1 MAKTT
6 SKMLFVRMKESE
18 RLAVDALAADYGMD
32 TSEFV
37 RCVLDQFDRERP
49 ALTRKIVP
57 QPRKVT
63 ETERELA

>member
-6 SKMLFVRMKESE
+6 SKMLFVRMKEHE

-37 RCVLDQFDRERP
+37 RCVLDQFARERP
-49 ALTRKIVP
+49 ALTKKIVP
-57 QPRKVT
+57 MQRST
-63 ETERELA
+63 STDRILA